1 MSRALW
7 HFAVISPTLEQRLR
21 HADKAIEAELVLH
34 SALTLMQEH
43 IACYQ
48 SVLDG
53 WNGSYLISEQLGP
66 AYPEVPWFKDLED
79 RGTLFIDATTT
90 LPHNFVQRGRETL
103 ERRGLG
109 NYAAERVLDGFEL
122 VHSFSRGTGCT
133 AVVLWRVL
141 GASEDDKSF
150 LKR

>member
-1 MSRALW
+1 MSRAFW
-7 HFAVISPTLEQRLR
+7 HFAVVSPTLEQRLR
-21 HADKAIEAELVLH
+21 HAKNTIEAELVLH
-34 SALTLMQEH
+34 SAFILGQEH

-48 SVLDG
+48 TVLDG

-66 AYPEVPWFKDLED
+66 AFPDVTWFKDLED
-79 RGTLFIDATTT
+79 RGMLFIDATTT
-90 LPHNFVQRGRETL
+90 LPHNFLQRGRATL
-103 ERRGLG
+103 ERSGLG

-122 VHSFSRGTGCT
+122 ACSFSRGTGCT

-150 LKR
+150 MKR

>member
-90 LPHNFVQRGRETL
+90 LPHNFVRRGRET
-103 ERRGLG
+103 
-109 NYAAERVLDGFEL
+109 
-122 VHSFSRGTGCT
+122 
-133 AVVLWRVL
+133 AVTR
-141 GASEDDKSF
+141 AQP
-150 LKR
+150 